1 MSIDTKKDYE
11 ISLTRVEWMRARGY
25 SEKQIKEYLK
35 RKNKKS
41 LG

>member
-25 SEKQIKEYLK
+25 SEKQIQEYLK
-35 RKNKKS
+35 RKSKKA